1 MKKILITML
10 VMIVSVAVLCAG
22 CASPSGTPQVIQL
35 EQPKTE
41 QETQD
46 STLTLSATQ
55 TVKVMPDVA
64 YITIGVTTKGD
75 SAESAQKENAK
86 ITQNFLNAV
95 KAQGISDKDMQTA
108 NINVYQDYDNEKM
121 YVMENSYKITIKNI
135 DNVGAV
141 IDAALG
147 AGANSTYSL
156 SFDVLDRDSVYMNAL
171 ALAMESVGVKAKT
184 VAAAGGYEIVRPL
197 SITESSSGYS
207 EMLYMQNEAAAADG
221 ASAPTPVSPQEIEI
235 SATVTGEYIIK

>member
-22 CASPSGTPQVIQL
+22 CANPSGTPQVIQL

-46 STLTLSATQ
+46 STLTLNATQ

-108 NINVYQDYDNEKM
+108 NINVYQDYDNEKL

-156 SFDVLDRDSVYMNAL
+156 SFDVLDRDSVYVNAL

-197 SITESSSGYS
+197 SIT
-207 EMLYMQNEAAAADG
+207 
-221 ASAPTPVSPQEIEI
+221 
-235 SATVTGEYIIK
+235 

>member
-1 MKKILITML
+1 MKKILITIL

-22 CASPSGTPQVIQL
+22 CANPSGTPQVIQL

-46 STLTLSATQ
+46 STLTLNATQ

-108 NINVYQDYDNEKM
+108 NINVYQDYDNEKL

-156 SFDVLDRDSVYMNAL
+156 SFDVLDRDSVYVNAL